1 VLTWRQRKILGVPPA
16 GGRRGAAG
24 RRHRCRHDRRRGH
37 SEEAKRSGGHAWL
50 VPHNPA
56 YLPILADDAT
66 ILGTVVALL
75 RRI

>member
-1 VLTWRQRKILGVPPA
+1 
-16 GGRRGAAG
+16 
-24 RRHRCRHDRRRGH
+24 
-37 SEEAKRSGGHAWL
+37 